1 MVANMES
8 DFSRIHS
15 IAVIGSRGQMGGFLA
30 LKAERAGI
38 LVHRFDQPLDEKE
51 MARLLPGTDFVLL
64 CIPVTVMDEVLT
76 KVVPH
81 MKKGSILSDVGSV
94 KGRPLQQMVR
104 AYDGPVVGTHPL
116 FGSTIPVDFDPT
128 VALVA
133 GREED
138 SGALESVKDFYERLG
153 FGAFASTEEEHDRAM
168 AMIQS
173 LNFSSTIAFLACA
186 RELPNIEK
194 YVTPSFKRRLESAQK
209 MVTQDSDLFVTISDA
224 NQYSLEAIRLF
235 RSFLSLAASGDM
247 DLLSERAS
255 WWWRDN
261 HT

>member
-1 MVANMES
+1 MGF
-8 DFSRIHS
+8 DFNRIHS

-30 LKAERAGI
+30 LRAERAGL
-38 LVHRFDQPLDEKE
+38 LVHRFDQPFDESG
-51 MARLLPGTDFVLL
+51 MARLLPAVDFVLL
-64 CIPVTVMDEVLT
+64 CIPVTAMDEVLP
-76 KVVPH
+76 KVTVH
-81 MKKGSILSDVGSV
+81 MKEEAVLSDVGSV
-94 KGRPLQQMVR
+94 KGRPLHQMVR

-116 FGSTIPVDFDPT
+116 FGPTIPVDFKPA
-128 VALVA
+128 VALVP
-133 GREED
+133 GRAED
-138 SGALESVKDFYERLG
+138 KSALEAVKDFFERLG
-153 FGAFASTEEEHDRAM
+153 FGAFESTEEEHDRAM

-194 YVTPSFKRRLESAQK
+194 FITPSFKRRLESAQK
-209 MVTQDSDLFVTISDA
+209 MVTQDSDLFVTITDA
-224 NQYSLEAIRLF
+224 NQYSHEAIRLF

-261 HT
+261 KTQGE

>member
-1 MVANMES
+1 MES
-8 DFSRIHS
+8 EFDRIHS

-38 LVHRFDQPLDEKE
+38 LVHRFDQPLDEEE
-51 MARLLPGTDFVLL
+51 MARLLPKSDFVLL
-64 CIPVTVMDEVLT
+64 CIPVTVMDEVLP

-81 MKKGSILSDVGSV
+81 MKKGAVLSDVGSV
-94 KGRPLQQMVR
+94 KGRPLQQMIR

-116 FGSTIPVDFDPT
+116 FGPTIPVDFDPT

-133 GREED
+133 ERDGD
-138 SGALESVKDFYERLG
+138 QASLPAVKDFFERLD
-153 FGAFASTEEEHDRAM
+153 FGAFESTEEEHDRAM

-173 LNFSSTIAFLACA
+173 LNFSSSIAFFACA

-194 YVTPSFKRRLESAQK
+194 YVTPSFKRRLEAAKK
-209 MVTQDSDLFVTISDA
+209 MVTQDSDLFVTISGA

-255 WWWRDN
+255 WWWREDKN
-261 HT
+261 